1 MSIRRASILGAIDG
15 IVTSFA
21 IVASAYA
28 SNTLI
33 SSTTAIG
40 VASLISDA
48 ASMGIGEYLSSTA
61 EITRNDKLLSDIK
74 ESLEKNKQS
83 VLKEFSE
90 FLATKNVKKS
100 KQIASS
106 FSESPELIATF
117 RGYNNY
123 AYKPL
128 VLGISCF
135 SAFVLFGS
143 IPIMFYILLDSFLFS
158 VISSLLSLFSL
169 GILEIKNNKFFVVE
183 VLFLGTICGLLSYYV
198 AYWID
203 VE

>member
-1 MSIRRASILGAIDG
+1 MSILRASILGAIDG

-21 IVASAYA
+21 VVASAYA

-33 SSTTAIG
+33 SSTIAIG

-61 EITRNDKLLSDIK
+61 EISRNNKILNDIK
-74 ESLEKNKQS
+74 ESLETNKQS
-83 VLKEFSE
+83 VLKEFSD
-90 FLATKNVKKS
+90 FLATKNVKKP
-100 KQIASS
+100 KQVASS
-106 FSESPELIATF
+106 FSESPELIASF

-123 AYKPL
+123 AYRP
-128 VLGISCF
+128 VILGISCF

-143 IPIMFYILLDSFLFS
+143 IPIIFYVLLDSFLFS
-158 VISSLLSLFSL
+158 IISSLLSLFLL
-169 GILEIKNNKFFVVE
+169 GILEIKNRKFFIVE